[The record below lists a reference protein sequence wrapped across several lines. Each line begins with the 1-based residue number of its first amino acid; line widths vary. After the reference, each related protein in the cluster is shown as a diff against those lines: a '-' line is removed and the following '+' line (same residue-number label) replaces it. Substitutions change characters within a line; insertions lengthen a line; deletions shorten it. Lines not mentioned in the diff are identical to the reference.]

1 MLISPL
7 QNALLFTISTVF
19 NMYIAIVI
27 IRFLL
32 QLVRADFYNP
42 IAQLIVKATN
52 PLLVPLRKIIPGYA
66 KIDFASVVLALTL
79 QITQIYLTLAI
90 KGFGIDATATSIG
103 GLFIWSFGELVDL
116 LLTIWFFA
124 TFIQVIGSWL
134 APQQYNNPAL
144 MLVDKITAPLFK
156 PIHKVLP
163 NFGGIDLSPIVVI
176 FLISLARML
185 ISDPIVM
192 FGKSLI

>member
-7 QNALLFTISTVF
+7 QNALLFTVSTIF

-42 IAQLIVKATN
+42 VAQLIVKATN

-66 KIDFASVVLALTL
+66 KIDFASVVLALAL

-134 APQQYNNPAL
+134 APQQYNPAL
-144 MLVDKITAPLFK
+144 MLVDRITAPLFR